1 MTELQTPKSIIE
13 NLIKIVENER
23 KFQGIQQKEL
33 ALKASIPLPTYKA
46 FVYKKIISLENLLK
60 VLFALKMFDNI
71 NGLLTKRTFT
81 SIAEIENKDR
91 LPKRIRK

>member
-13 NLIKIVENER
+13 ELVELIENER
-23 KFQGIQQKEL
+23 KFQGVQQKEL
-33 ALKASIPLPTYKA
+33 ALKASMPLPTYKS
-46 FVYKKIISLENLLK
+46 FIYKKMISLENLLK

-71 NGLLTKRTFT
+71 SGLLKKRTFA
-81 SIAEIENKDR
+81 SIEEIENKHK

>member
-1 MTELQTPKSIIE
+1 MIELQTPKSIIE
-13 NLIKIVENER
+13 DLIEVIENER

-33 ALKASIPLPTYKA
+33 ALKASMPLPTYKA

-60 VLFALKMFDNI
+60 ILFALKMFDNI
-71 NGLLTKRTFT
+71 SGLLKKRTFA
-81 SIAEIENKDR
+81 SIEEIENKNK

>member
-81 SIAEIENKDR
+81 SITEIENKDR